1 MYALTI
7 SEQIFDY
14 LEKEEQE
21 IFIKILIKTRKEVI
35 IDYLSKIKKE
45 NLLNFCNEAI
55 IEYIFREKKEDFLKY
70 CKNFYNLKPGKPDI
84 LFNVFFIS
92 NDIDLTRSVKNY
104 IENADEKSIVISG
117 FASIC
122 SKELK
127 TLNITEKFKIIEI
140 DETYWDYLKSAS
152 HYDSNSTYHV
162 KYTDEILYVPRN
174 NNQFMNIL
182 FIEGVINSYF
192 EGGIEYTYSLH
203 NDLYKGPTLNN
214 IRRHFSH
221 IKNII

>member
-14 LEKEEQE
+14 LQKEEQE

-55 IEYIFREKKEDFLKY
+55 IEYIFREKKEIFLKF
-70 CKNFYNLKPGKPDI
+70 CKDFYNIKPGKPDI

-104 IENADEKSIVISG
+104 IENADETSIVISG

-152 HYDSNSTYHV
+152 GYCSNGTYHV

-192 EGGIEYTYSLH
+192 EGGIEYTFSLH
-203 NDLYKGPTLNN
+203 NNLYKGPILNN
-214 IRRHFSH
+214 IRRHFSN